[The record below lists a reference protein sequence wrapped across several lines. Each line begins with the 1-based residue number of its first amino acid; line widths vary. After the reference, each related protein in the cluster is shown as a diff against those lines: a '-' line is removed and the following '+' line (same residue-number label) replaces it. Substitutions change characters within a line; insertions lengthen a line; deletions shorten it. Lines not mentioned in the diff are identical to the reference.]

1 MRLLIDARKAF
12 DSGIGTY
19 IRCVMPRV
27 IELLPDVSF
36 SAMVEPGGAERHD
49 YLLSQKVTF
58 VEMKSPPLGLL
69 EQVELRH
76 LTQRADVFW
85 ATSLAHPL
93 FSSAPMIATVHDVAQ
108 LATRVHGAG
117 DLLVKAAA
125 RLYFR
130 SLRTTARLLF
140 FNSTFTRSEFERY
153 VGRIQS
159 NGQVTP
165 LGVDLGW
172 FDHRHNTNVAPPSR
186 PYLVCVGNLR
196 PHKNLLLLL
205 QAYMMVKTT
214 VPHDLLLVGKPEGFH
229 ALDTATKAALAD
241 LGDRVRFTGFLSDAE
256 LRACVGAA
264 DGMVV
269 PSLYEGFGLPALEAM
284 AAGIPVIA
292 ARAAA
297 LPEVCGDC
305 ADYFDPTSRESLAQR
320 LRCHAVMVPEARKAR
335 ISRGIARARSFSWDQ
350 TALLTAEA
358 IATLLPVGRPR

>member
-27 IELLPDVSF
+27 IDLLPDVSF

-49 YLLSQKVTF
+49 YLPSKKVTF
-58 VEMKSPPLGLL
+58 VEMESPPLGLL
-69 EQVELRH
+69 EQVELRQ
-76 LTQRADVFW
+76 LTRRTDVFW

-93 FSSAPMIATVHDVAQ
+93 FSSVPMIATVHDVAQ

-117 DLLVKAAA
+117 DLLIKAAA

-130 SLRTTARLLF
+130 SLRTTARLMF
-140 FNSTFTRSEFERY
+140 FNSTFTRSEFERN
-153 VGRIQS
+153 VGRIPS
-159 NGQVTP
+159 SGQVTP

-172 FDHRHNTNVAPPSR
+172 FDHQQNTNMAPRAR
-186 PYLVCVGNLR
+186 PYFICVGNRR
-196 PHKNLLLLL
+196 PHKNLLMLL
-205 QAYMMVKTT
+205 QAYTVVKST
-214 VPHDLLLVGKPEGFH
+214 VPHDLLLVGKPEGFQ
-229 ALDTATKAALAD
+229 ALDTATKSALAD
-241 LGDRVRFTGFLSDAE
+241 LGDRVRFTGFLADAE

-264 DGMVV
+264 DAMVV

-284 AAGIPVIA
+284 AAGVPVIA

-305 ADYFDPTSRESLAQR
+305 ADYFDPTSRESLVQR
-320 LRCHAVMVPEARKAR
+320 LRCHTVMSPDAREARIR
-335 ISRGIARARSFSWDQ
+335 RGIARARGFSWDQ
-350 TALLTAEA
+350 TARLTAEA
-358 IATLLPVGRPR
+358 IATLLPARRTR